1 MSQWTCSLCTML
13 NHHLLPAC
21 EICATKRE
29 QPSTSRPSKQSSTT
43 KSSDGKQKTHQYRL
57 KQSNLLKRKR
67 SNPSSIKRNAVLIVN
82 GMESQ
87 HRDKKYNDTDAAI
100 RFNEL
105 KMQYKVLHIDMVSE
119 IKFNFDNYWLKGKSI
134 RSPFHKLE
142 PSGKLYVRDT
152 DEILMRFDVL
162 NSHIKKALSMDTEY
176 FQDLF
181 CNQ

>member
-43 KSSDGKQKTHQYRL
+43 KSSDGKQKTHQYKEKKMREHL
-57 KQSNLLKRKR
+57 NLNGIKNINQIKYDVTPLGAGNYGKDSGWTAYRPDVAIEYITNN
-67 SNPSSIKRNAVLIVN
+67 SKRNAVLIVN

-142 PSGKLYVRDT
+142 PSG
-152 DEILMRFDVL
+152 
-162 NSHIKKALSMDTEY
+162 
-176 FQDLF
+176 
-181 CNQ
+181 

>member
-57 KQSNLLKRKR
+57 KQSKKKRR
-67 SNPSSIKRNAVLIVN
+67 L
-82 GMESQ
+82 
-87 HRDKKYNDTDAAI
+87 
-100 RFNEL
+100 
-105 KMQYKVLHIDMVSE
+105 VSE

>member
-21 EICATKRE
+21 EICATKR
-29 QPSTSRPSKQSSTT
+29 
-43 KSSDGKQKTHQYRL
+43 
-57 KQSNLLKRKR
+57 
-67 SNPSSIKRNAVLIVN
+67 VLIVN